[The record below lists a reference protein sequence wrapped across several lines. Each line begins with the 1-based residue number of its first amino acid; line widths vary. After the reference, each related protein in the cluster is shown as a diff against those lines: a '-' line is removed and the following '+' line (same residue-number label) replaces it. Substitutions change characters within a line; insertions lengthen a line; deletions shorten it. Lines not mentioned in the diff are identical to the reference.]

1 MGFITPASPRPNG
14 CKTIRLWHF
23 VGVLLFALLNSPAYA
38 EEPFSVKNIAT
49 HLHNHVYLLD
59 ADIDF
64 RFSDEALKALDSGV
78 PLTIRLEIGVERNR
92 TYWLNEDIAELEQR
106 YQIFY
111 HALSG
116 QFLVQNQ
123 NSSATRI
130 YPSLKATLDGLG
142 RVRDLP
148 LLDEKLIDPEEKY
161 QLELRVRLDIEAL
174 PAPLRPFAYVSDEW
188 RLTSDWYTWSLTH

>member
-1 MGFITPASPRPNG
+1 MGFITPALSKPNG
-14 CKTIRLWHF
+14 YKTIRLWHF
-23 VGVLLFALLNSPAYA
+23 VGAVLFALLNSPAYG
-38 EEPFSVKNIAT
+38 EESFSVSNIST
-49 HLHNHVYLLD
+49 HLHDQVYLLD

-78 PLTIRLEIGVERNR
+78 PLTISLEIQVQRNR
-92 TYWLNEDIAELEQR
+92 TYWLDEDVAELEQR

-123 NSSATRI
+123 NSSATQI
-130 YPSLKATLDGLG
+130 YPSLEATLFNLG
-142 RVRDLP
+142 HVRDLP

-161 QLELRVRLDIEAL
+161 ELELRVRLDIEAL
-174 PAPLRPFAYVSDEW
+174 PAPLRPFAYVSEEW
-188 RLTSDWYTWSLTH
+188 RLASDWYTWSLTH